1 MKKGTLFIVS
11 APSGAGKTSLV
22 KRLVAEMDNISVS
35 VSHTTRMQRPGE
47 INGSDYYF
55 VDQAEFENML
65 RDDAF
70 LEYAQVFDH
79 CYGTARSMIDA
90 ALANS
95 GDLILEIDWQGAQ
108 QVGRKIVGAVSIFI
122 LPPSEAALAERLRN
136 RGQDDPSIIVRRM
149 HDAHAEMSHY
159 NEYDYLVVND
169 DFDQALQELKCIVT
183 AARLETK
190 SRAVELADLI
200 SALVPRE

>member
-11 APSGAGKTSLV
+11 APSGAGKTSLI
-22 KRLVAEMDNISVS
+22 KRLVAELDNVFVS

-55 VDQAEFENML
+55 VDQAEFESML
-65 RDDAF
+65 RDGAF
-70 LEYAQVFDH
+70 LEHARVFGY
-79 CYGTARSMIDA
+79 CYGTAWSAIDA
-90 ALANS
+90 ALVNS

-108 QVGRKIVGAVSIFI
+108 QVGQKIAGAVSIFI

-136 RGQDDPSIIVRRM
+136 RGQDDSSIIDRRM
-149 HDAHAEMSHY
+149 LDARAEMSHY

-169 DFDQALQELKCIVT
+169 DFDLALQELKCIIT
-183 AARLETK
+183 AVRLETK
-190 SRAVELADLI
+190 GREAQLADLI